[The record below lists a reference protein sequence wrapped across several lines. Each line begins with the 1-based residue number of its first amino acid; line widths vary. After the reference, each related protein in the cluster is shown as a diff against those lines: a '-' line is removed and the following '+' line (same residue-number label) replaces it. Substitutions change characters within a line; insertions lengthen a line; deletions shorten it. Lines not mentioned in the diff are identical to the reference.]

1 MRRNTPAWKRI
12 RRRWIIYLSWL
23 FLSGL
28 MLWLYNRAHPSGLDG
43 TVMKW
48 ILFAGV
54 QFIIY
59 VAWGPGWILARVYNI
74 RKLRDIRI
82 LQELNEEWI
91 RNNQDFIRKMDKVE
105 RIRQR
110 KIKQKIWSGHDS
122 PSATEFLD
130 ESMDEVFGDD
140 DDYYDPYDD

>member
-28 MLWLYNRAHPSGLDG
+28 MLYLYNRTHPSGLDG

-91 RNNQDFIRKMDKVE
+91 RDNQDFIRKMDKARE
-105 RIRQR
+105 RYER
-110 KIKQKIWSGHDS
+110 KMAKEERKYG
-122 PSATEFLD
+122 SASSRGRTEDPYGYLD
-130 ESMDEVFGDD
+130 YIDD
-140 DDYYDPYDD
+140 DDYYDPYDE